1 MVNKIVCCISIL
13 CLLLATKSYAEQDVF
28 TITIKDHVF
37 SPSKVII
44 PAHKKVKLVILNQD
58 KLPEEFDSFD
68 LNREKVLFPGR
79 KSTIYI
85 GPLPPGSYQFFG
97 EYHPLSAQG
106 VVEVREK
113 IDAN

>member
-1 MVNKIVCCISIL
+1 MVNKFVICLAL
-13 CLLLATKSYAEQDVF
+13 CAMLFTVGGYAQEYVF
-28 TITIKDHVF
+28 NITIKNHVF
-37 SPSKVII
+37 IPAKVTI

-58 KLPEEFDSFD
+58 SLPEEFDSFD

-85 GPLPPGSYQFFG
+85 GPLPPGIYQFFG

-106 VVEVREK
+106 IVEVRE
-113 IDAN
+113 IQDAH